1 MAEDLVSNAG
11 MAAIAYRDALTAAQ
25 NTQNALLR
33 QYGFTM
39 PGAGGQYTVEG
50 AQAAFDPNTL
60 FDQATGGINQARLS
74 ELAGRIQVGGTGL
87 LSDIMRGG
95 ASAEAEAALGARSAG
110 ISGGGLAAQRRALA
124 EAQTSGQL
132 GQARQE
138 FVSGIAQGLQPIGA
152 AYSGLQQARIADRMA
167 AEAAAAARATIPS
180 VSEPMF
186 ETDVPEGAEMVAQ
199 AGGQMASEGP
209 QRAGKKMYEIV
220 NGFRWMGKKKGW
232 EPVSGTPRGQAGVKP
247 KPKPQPKPAPKPA
260 PRAPQPPP
268 RPAPRPAPAPPKPAP
283 KPTPKKKK

>member
-60 FDQATGGINQARLS
+60 FNQATGGVDQARLS

-95 ASAEAEAALGARSAG
+95 AAAEAEASFGARSAG
-110 ISGGGLAAQRRALA
+110 IGGGGLAAQRRALA

-167 AEAAAAARATIPS
+167 DEAAAAARATIPS
-180 VSEPMF
+180 VSDPMF
-186 ETDVPEGAEMVAQ
+186 ETDAPEGAEMVAQ

-209 QRAGKKMYEIV
+209 QRAGTKMYEIV
-220 NGFRWMGKKKGW
+220 NGYRWMGKKKGW
-232 EPVSGTPRGQAGVKP
+232 EPVSGTPRGKEGVKP
-247 KPKPQPKPAPKPA
+247 KPKPKPAPKPA

-268 RPAPRPAPAPPKPAP
+268 KPAPAPPKPAP
-283 KPTPKKKK
+283 KPAPAPKKKK

>member
-1 MAEDLVSNAG
+1 MAEDLYSNAG

-39 PGAGGQYTVEG
+39 PNASGQYTVEG

-60 FDQATGGINQARLS
+60 FDQSTGGINQARLAD
-74 ELAGRIQVGGTGL
+74 LAGRVQVGTTGL

-95 ASAEAEAALGARSAG
+95 ATAEAEAALGART
-110 ISGGGLAAQRRALA
+110 SGLQGGLAAQRRALA

-167 AEAAAAARATIPS
+167 AEAARAAAATIPS
-180 VSEPMF
+180 VSEPVF
-186 ETDVPEGAEMVAQ
+186 ETQMPEVV
-199 AGGQMASEGP
+199 ASEGGQTPSGTP
-209 QRAGKKMYEIV
+209 QRAGTRMYEIV

-232 EPVSGTPRGQAGVKP
+232 EPVSGTPRGQAGVRP
-247 KPKPQPKPAPKPA
+247 RPTPAPQAQRPASRPTTPAPGQRPQPT
-260 PRAPQPPP
+260 RQPT
-268 RPAPRPAPAPPKPAP
+268 RRR
-283 KPTPKKKK
+283 

>member
-1 MAEDLVSNAG
+1 MASIDLTTDTG
-11 MAAIAYRDALTAAQ
+11 RAAIAYRDALTAAQ

-50 AQAAFDPNTL
+50 AQAAFDPNKL
-60 FDQATGGINQARLS
+60 FNQATGGVDQARLA
-74 ELAGRIQVGGTGL
+74 ELAGRIQIGSTGL

-110 ISGGGLAAQRRALA
+110 IARGGLAAQRRALA

-138 FVSGIAQGLQPIGA
+138 FVSGIAQGLQPIGT
-152 AYSGLQQARIADRMA
+152 AYSELQQARIADRIA
-167 AEAAAAARATIPS
+167 AEQAAAARATIPS
-180 VSEPMF
+180 VSEPLF
-186 ETDVPEGAEMVAQ
+186 ETNTPEGAEMVAQ
-199 AGGQMASEGP
+199 AGAQMASEGP

-220 NGFRWMGKKKGW
+220 NGYRWMGKKKGW

-247 KPKPQPKPAPKPA
+247 KPAPKPAPK
-260 PRAPQPPP
+260 
-268 RPAPRPAPAPPKPAP
+268 
-283 KPTPKKKK
+283 KKK